1 MRLPVL
7 ENRSYLPPDPNQ
19 QECLITMISRRTLFK
34 GAGAATLATLASPA
48 FAEDKVKVGFIFLGP
63 IGDYGWTWAHN
74 KGREALVSELG
85 DKIETIYVENV
96 AEDASAIPV
105 LRDLAQQGCKLI
117 FTTSFG
123 YMDQTLEVAAEFPD
137 VKFEHCTG
145 YKRADNVATY
155 NSRFHEG
162 RAVLGTIAGKMS
174 KTGIL
179 GYLGSFKIPEVVLGV
194 NSFALSAQK
203 QNPAAIV
210 KVLMIDSWFDPPKE
224 AAATETLINLGC
236 DLVTTHTDSPAPLQ
250 ILEQKGLFGFGQGAD
265 MSAFAP
271 NAHLTA
277 IEDIWGPYY
286 IDRAKAIL
294 EGTWTST
301 DTWDGMVDGEV
312 VISPY
317 SAAVTADAAAAADI
331 VKAGYMDGSFNIFTG
346 PIYDQDGV
354 ERVKAGEVM
363 GLGDL
368 AVMDWFVKGVESA
381 A

>member
-1 MRLPVL
+1 
-7 ENRSYLPPDPNQ
+7 
-19 QECLITMISRRTLFK
+19 
-34 GAGAATLATLASPA
+34 
-48 FAEDKVKVGFIFLGP
+48 
-63 IGDYGWTWAHN
+63 
-74 KGREALVSELG
+74 
-85 DKIETIYVENV
+85 
-96 AEDASAIPV
+96 
-105 LRDLAQQGCKLI
+105 
-117 FTTSFG
+117 
-123 YMDQTLEVAAEFPD
+123 
-137 VKFEHCTG
+137 
-145 YKRADNVATY
+145 
-155 NSRFHEG
+155 
-162 RAVLGTIAGKMS
+162 MS
-174 KTGIL
+174 KSGVM

-194 NSFALSAQK
+194 NSFALAAQK

-236 DLVTTHTDSPAPLQ
+236 DIVTTHTDSPAPLQ
-250 ILEQKGLFGFGQGAD
+250 ILEQKGLHGFGQGAD

-286 IDRAKAIL
+286 IERTKAIL
-294 EGTWTST
+294 DGSWAST
-301 DTWDGMVDGEV
+301 DTWDGMIDGEV

-317 SAAVTADAAAAADI
+317 SAAVSADAAAAGDI

>member
-1 MRLPVL
+1 M
-7 ENRSYLPPDPNQ
+7 
-19 QECLITMISRRTLFK
+19 TMISRRTLFK

-74 KGREALVSELG
+74 KGREAIDAELG
-85 DKIETIYVENV
+85 DKVETIYVENV

-117 FTTSFG
+117 FTTSYG
-123 YMDQTLEVAAEFPD
+123 YMDQTLQVAGEFPD

-145 YKRADNVATY
+145 FKRADNVSTY
-155 NSRFHEG
+155 NSKFHEG

-174 KTGIL
+174 ASGVM
-179 GYLGSFKIPEVVLGV
+179 GYLGSYKVPEVVLGV
-194 NSFALSAQK
+194 NAFALAAQK

-210 KVLMIDSWFDPPKE
+210 KLVLIDSWFDPPKE

-236 DLVTTHTDSPAPLQ
+236 DIVTTHTDSPGPLQ
-250 ILEQKGLFGFGQGAD
+250 ILEQKGLHGFGQGAD

-286 IDRAKAIL
+286 VERAKAL
-294 EGTWTST
+294 VEGTWSST
-301 DTWDGMVDGEV
+301 DTWDGMKEGTV
-312 VISPY
+312 VIAPY
-317 SAAVTADAAAAADI
+317 SKDVPADVAALADG
-331 VKAGYMDGSFNIFTG
+331 VQAGYKDGSYDIFTG
-346 PIYDQDGV
+346 PIYDQDGNLK
-354 ERVKAGEVM
+354 VKEGEVM

-368 AVMDWFVKGVESA
+368 ATIDWFVKGVESA

>member
-1 MRLPVL
+1 M
-7 ENRSYLPPDPNQ
+7 
-19 QECLITMISRRTLFK
+19 TMISRRTLFK
-34 GAGAATLATLASPA
+34 GAGAATLATLASPVL
-48 FAEDKVKVGFIFLGP
+48 AEDKVKVGFIFLGP

-123 YMDQTLEVAAEFPD
+123 YMDQTLEVAKEFPD

-174 KTGIL
+174 KSGVM

-194 NSFALSAQK
+194 NSFALAAQK

-236 DLVTTHTDSPAPLQ
+236 DIVTTHTDSPAPLQ

-277 IEDIWGPYY
+277 IEDI
-286 IDRAKAIL
+286 
-294 EGTWTST
+294 
-301 DTWDGMVDGEV
+301 
-312 VISPY
+312 
-317 SAAVTADAAAAADI
+317 
-331 VKAGYMDGSFNIFTG
+331 
-346 PIYDQDGV
+346 
-354 ERVKAGEVM
+354 
-363 GLGDL
+363 
-368 AVMDWFVKGVESA
+368 
-381 A
+381 